1 MTTEALRAVIDEH
14 TCEVAGVSYRF
25 RLVWC
30 AKEKYAGRGRRKL
43 LNVECLATSD
53 LPGPDG
59 RARLQLVVW
68 ITNVEQVPAM
78 LEDALIAH
86 LARADVTRDSDP
98 PKVASGKI
106 LPHSLLSKEIH

>member
-1 MTTEALRAVIDEH
+1 
-14 TCEVAGVSYRF
+14 
-25 RLVWC
+25 
-30 AKEKYAGRGRRKL
+30 
-43 LNVECLATSD
+43 
-53 LPGPDG
+53 
-59 RARLQLVVW
+59 VVW

-98 PKVASGKI
+98 PKVASEKI

>member
-30 AKEKYAGRGRRKL
+30 AKEKYAGRGQRKL

-59 RARLQLVVW
+59 RARLHLVVW

-98 PKVASGKI
+98 PKIASGKI

>member
-78 LEDALIAH
+78 LEDAVIAH
-86 LARADVTRDSDP
+86 LARADVTRHVEP
-98 PKVASGKI
+98 HK
-106 LPHSLLSKEIH
+106 LPSHTISQHSLLSKEIH

>member
-30 AKEKYAGRGRRKL
+30 ATEKYARREPRKL
-43 LNVECLATSD
+43 LNVECLAT
-53 LPGPDG
+53 GPDG